1 MQNNQTLVLNA
12 TQIDQK
18 VNRIA
23 YQIFEDNAD
32 EKEIIIAGVSHN
44 GQYLAQKLVKILTK
58 ITSLK
63 IQLIEVVINKEN
75 PIGSDVKLSIDT
87 KELTDKVII
96 VVDDVL
102 NSGKTLIYGLHPFL
116 TIPIKKL
123 RTAVLV
129 DRNHKRYPIAAD
141 FVGLSMATTLQ
152 EHISVDLSEGNEAVF
167 LS

>member
-44 GQYLAQKLVKILTK
+44 GHYMAQKLVKILTK